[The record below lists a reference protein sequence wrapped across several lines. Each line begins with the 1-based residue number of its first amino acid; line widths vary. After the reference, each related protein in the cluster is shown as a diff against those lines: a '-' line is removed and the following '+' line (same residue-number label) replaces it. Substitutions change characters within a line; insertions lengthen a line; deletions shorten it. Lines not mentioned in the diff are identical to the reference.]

1 MNKILEWIKT
11 HPTDN
16 FTVHPDGRIE
26 KGCGLTN
33 PELICATPLEGYS
46 IFLERHR
53 FFNKMPFNKATS
65 EFLKT
70 LGPVLFRRI
79 QPKSQQHA
87 QSHSVSL
94 SSAAMSS
101 AAIKIPKRTKR
112 TTSDSKLFQEE
123 DRKEDE
129 LRQTYPRCF
138 CGEAWSVVSQRICHI
153 CN

>member
-1 MNKILEWIKT
+1 MNKILEWIET
-11 HPTDN
+11 QPTEN

-65 EFLKT
+65 EFLRT

-94 SSAAMSS
+94 SSAA
-101 AAIKIPKRTKR
+101 IKIPKR

-138 CGEAWSVVSQRICHI
+138 CGEA
-153 CN
+153 